1 MKSYTKPTINQL
13 WPLLPISP
21 SSPPLFLIHTLRLL
35 PHSCICI
42 LNGSCPVC
50 PLQRSQSDVFEIQI
64 QNVHS
69 LLNILWWLLTVLQIK
84 RKIYSCPRC
93 SAMVW
98 PQPLSHLISSSP
110 SLPLCHRFAA
120 LRPLWLPCSFLL
132 QDFYKIIIQRT
143 NSSAPS
149 SRSKLVCIL
158 QFNNHFLKKGSRS
171 HLLTSPPFYNLM
183 VLSCNFIFFCVS
195 NWINFLLDTI

>member
-21 SSPPLFLIHTLRLL
+21 SSPPLFLIHTLWLL

-93 SAMVW
+93 PAMVW
-98 PQPLSHLISSSP
+98 PQPLSFNIKL
-110 SLPLCHRFAA
+110 SLPSS
-120 LRPLWLPCSFLL
+120 LP
-132 QDFYKIIIQRT
+132 Q
-143 NSSAPS
+143 
-149 SRSKLVCIL
+149 VCCP
-158 QFNNHFLKKGSRS
+158 Q
-171 HLLTSPPFYNLM
+171 TLM
-183 VLSCNFIFFCVS
+183 VTMLVLATRLLHDYYSENKLFSSFF
-195 NWINFLLDTI
+195 T